1 MKPIVVLDGHTLN
14 PGDNPW
20 DAIERLGPTTVH
32 DRTAS
37 ADIVARCAD
46 APIVLTNKTP
56 LDAATIAALPAL
68 RFIGVLATGHN
79 IVDGAAAAARG
90 IPVCNVPEY
99 GTDSVAQFVFALIL
113 DHCHAVAR
121 HSADV
126 RAGGWSRAA
135 DFCYTL
141 TPQIE
146 LRGKVL
152 GLLGFGR
159 IAARVAEL
167 AHAFGMSVV
176 AWNRSGPKPASVP
189 VEFAAMNDVV
199 ARADFLSVHVPQ
211 TADNV
216 GFINRPLIARM
227 KPTAMLINTARGG
240 LVVEDDL
247 AACLREGAIA
257 AAAIDVL
264 AKEPMRGSSPYIGC
278 PNLTITPHIAWTTL
292 EARRRL
298 MQVTADNIAAFL
310 AGAPRNVVNGPVAR
324 P

>member
-1 MKPIVVLDGHTLN
+1 MIRIVVLDGYTLN

-20 DAIERLGPTTVH
+20 APVERLGELIVH
-32 DRTAS
+32 DRTPPG
-37 ADIVARCAD
+37 DIVARCVD

-56 LDAATIAALPAL
+56 LDAAAIEALPAL
-68 RFIGVLATGHN
+68 RFIGVLATGYN
-79 IVDGAAAAARG
+79 IVDVAAAAERG

-99 GTDSVAQFVFALIL
+99 STDSVAQFVFALIL
-113 DHCHAVAR
+113 DRCHAVAR
-121 HSADV
+121 HSVDV
-126 RAGGWSRAA
+126 HAGGWARVL

-141 TPQIE
+141 APQVE

-152 GLLGFGR
+152 GLLGYGR

-167 AHAFGMSVV
+167 AHAFGMKVI
-176 AWNRSGPKPASVP
+176 AWNRSGPKPSNVP

-211 TADNV
+211 TPDNA
-216 GFINRPLIARM
+216 GFLNRALIGRM

-247 AACLREGAIA
+247 AACLREGVIA

-264 AKEPMRGSSPYIGC
+264 AREPMRADSPYLGC

-310 AGAPRNVVNGPVAR
+310 AGAPINVVNKPVAR
-324 P
+324 A

>member
-1 MKPIVVLDGHTLN
+1 MNRIVVLDGHTLN

-20 DAIERLGPTTVH
+20 APVEKLGDLLVH
-32 DRTAS
+32 DRTAPG
-37 ADIVARCAD
+37 DIVARSVD

-56 LDAATIAALPAL
+56 LDAAAIAALPAL
-68 RFIGVLATGHN
+68 RFIGVLATGYN
-79 IVDGAAAAARG
+79 IVDVAAAAARG

-99 GTDSVAQFVFALIL
+99 STDSVAQFVFALIL
-113 DHCHAVAR
+113 DRCHAVAR
-121 HSADV
+121 HSVDV
-126 RAGGWSRAA
+126 HAGGWARAQ

-141 TPQIE
+141 APQVE

-152 GLLGFGR
+152 GLLGYGR

-167 AHAFGMSVV
+167 AHAFGMKVI
-176 AWNRSGPKPASVP
+176 AWNRSGPKPSNVP
-189 VEFAAMNDVV
+189 VEFATLEHVV

-211 TADNV
+211 TPDNA
-216 GFINRPLIARM
+216 GFLNRALIERM

-247 AACLREGAIA
+247 AACLREGVIA

-264 AKEPMRGSSPYIGC
+264 TREPMRADSRYLGC

-298 MQVTADNIAAFL
+298 MQVTADNIAAFV
-310 AGAPRNVVNGPVAR
+310 AGAPINVVNKPAGR

>member
-1 MKPIVVLDGHTLN
+1 MPRIVVLDGYTLN

-20 DAIERLGPTTVH
+20 TPVEGLGELIVH
-32 DRTAS
+32 DRTAPD
-37 ADIVARCAD
+37 AIVARCAG

-56 LDAATIAALPAL
+56 IDAATMAALPAL
-68 RFIGVLATGHN
+68 RYIGVLATGHN
-79 IVDGAAAAARG
+79 IVDSAAAAARG

-99 GTDSVAQFVFALIL
+99 STDSVAQFVVALIL
-113 DHCHAVAR
+113 NHCHAVAR
-121 HSADV
+121 HSVDV
-126 RAGGWSRAA
+126 HAGGWSRAN

-146 LRGKVL
+146 LRGKVM
-152 GLLGFGR
+152 GVLGFGR

-167 AHAFGMSVV
+167 AHALGMQVI
-176 AWNRSGPKPASVP
+176 AWNRSGAKPASVP
-189 VEFAAMNDVV
+189 VEFAAMEAVV

-211 TADNV
+211 TPDNA
-216 GFINRPLIARM
+216 GFINRTLIQTM

-247 AACLREGAIA
+247 AACLRQGVIA

-264 AKEPMRGSSPYIGC
+264 AKEPMRGDSPYLGC

-298 MQVTADNIAAFL
+298 MQVTADNIAAFV
-310 AGAPRNVVNGPVAR
+310 AGAPINVVNAPVAGA
-324 P
+324 